1 MSSKSSKS
9 RSEAAVPEAVVIG
22 RVRKPHGVR
31 GEIVVEILSDVPDR
45 FCRGAE
51 IIVNLASGGRSEVTI
66 ESVALGTSTAR
77 IRFTGFEDRDA
88 VEPLRGALLEIP
100 RDRVPNAPDGQYY
113 FFELIGCRCRD
124 SKEGDLGEVVDVIE
138 DGGGL
143 LLKISAANRGLLVPF
158 VRSYIENIDI
168 SNRQIDVDLPEG
180 LTETCGFK

>member
-9 RSEAAVPEAVVIG
+9 RSESTRPDSVVIG

-45 FCRGAE
+45 FCKGAE
-51 IIVNLASGGRSEVTI
+51 ITVNLASGGRSEVTI
-66 ESVALGTSTAR
+66 ESVAFGPSTAR
-77 IRFTGFEDRDA
+77 IRLVGFEDRDA
-88 VEPLRGALLEIP
+88 VEPLRGAVLEIP
-100 RDRVPNAPDGQYY
+100 RDRVPNAPEGQYY
-113 FFELIGCRCRD
+113 FFELIGCRCTD

-143 LLKISAANRGLLVPF
+143 LLKVKTADRELLVPF
-158 VRSYIENIDI
+158 VRSYIEAINISD
-168 SNRQIDVDLPEG
+168 RQIDLDLPEG